1 MEPKQLDLAIRIVAV
16 FADALA
22 SAPTMSLRAAGE
34 IDAGMAPSLH
44 DAERNS
50 PSVAYLEKHAYD
62 LPFLDAKSWKH
73 YLPLLLAVAVSN
85 AEAAP
90 NAVDGLLSSLRP
102 PDRQPPRLAS
112 LSAEQEQVLVA
123 VLEFLAFSENSSHSD
138 AACTALE
145 EWWGESPL
153 YRG

>member
-1 MEPKQLDLAIRIVAV
+1 MLVWHLRCMMLSKIR
-16 FADALA
+16 
-22 SAPTMSLRAAGE
+22 RR
-34 IDAGMAPSLH
+34 LH
-44 DAERNS
+44 IWKRQ
-50 PSVAYLEKHAYD
+50 AYD

-73 YLPLLLAVAVSN
+73 YLALLLAVAVSN

-102 PDRQPPRLAS
+102 PDRRPPRLAS

-153 YRG
+153 YRGQRNVA